1 MENNVPF
8 SEEQTQYLAGFMAA
22 TGIMKATGG
31 MGLPVLNNQKKSE
44 SCVGPES
51 IHIEAQDRLTQSGK
65 KLSKEEQGKREL
77 NPLDMWDQMIENAE
91 ANQYPSGIDV
101 FRYKLRGLFF
111 VSPAQN
117 SFMCRL
123 RFAGGMV
130 NSHQFRGVADL
141 TEQYGGGY
149 THVTTRANLQ
159 IREIEAPDG
168 VNVLMGLES
177 LGVINRGAGGDNVRN
192 ITASPTAGIDPQ
204 ELIDT
209 RPLTKKLHYHIL
221 NHRELFN
228 LPRKFN
234 IAYDGGG
241 LVTALADTND
251 IGYAAVNIPEQDG
264 KVEAGVYFRLQLGGI
279 TGHRD
284 FARDTGYM
292 VKPEDTI
299 KVSDAILRVFIAFGD
314 RTDRKKARLK
324 YLLDDWG
331 FEKFLN
337 EVKQYLNDELIEYPI
352 EQCEHARPAVPFAH
366 IGVHGQQQAGKNY
379 IGVVLPVGKLTVEQ
393 MHALADV
400 ADELGSGTIRLTVW
414 QNLLISD
421 VADANIEAAC
431 EKIKA
436 IGLDVS
442 TTNVRAGLVAC
453 TGNVGCKFAA
463 SNTKSHAMQIA
474 EHIENTLTLDHPLN
488 IHLTGCHHSCA
499 QHYIGDIGLLGTKVE
514 VGDDM
519 VEGYTVYLGGG
530 FSEHQRIAEE
540 FKANVPFEE
549 MPILIENI
557 LQVYLEN
564 RADETE
570 TFTTFTRR
578 CSIQAITEMMQSRAA
593 LSC

>member
-8 SEEQTQYLAGFMAA
+8 SDEQTQYLAGFMAA

-31 MGLPVLNNQKKSE
+31 MGLPVLNNKKQVATCS
-44 SCVGPES
+44 GPES
-51 IHIEAQDRLTQSGK
+51 IHIEAQDKFTQAGK
-65 KLSKEEQGKREL
+65 KLSKEEQGKRDL
-77 NPLDMWDQMIENAE
+77 NPLDMWDQMIKNARD
-91 ANQYPSGIDV
+91 NKYPSGIDV

-111 VSPAQN
+111 VSPAQK

-123 RFAGGMV
+123 RFAGGVV
-130 NSHQFRGVADL
+130 NTHQFRGVADL
-141 TEQYGGGY
+141 AEKWGGGY
-149 THVTTRANLQ
+149 THVTTRSNLQ

-177 LGVINRGAGGDNVRN
+177 LGIVNRGAGGDNVRN
-192 ITASPTAGIDPQ
+192 ITASPTTGIDPQ

-209 RPLTKKLHYHIL
+209 RPLTQQLHYHIL

-241 LVTALADTND
+241 QVTALADTND
-251 IGYAAVNIPEQDG
+251 VGFAAVRV
-264 KVEAGVYFRLQLGGI
+264 VEGDDKIEPGVYFRLQLGGI
-279 TGHRD
+279 TGHQD
-284 FARDTGYM
+284 FARDTGFM
-292 VKPEDTI
+292 VKPEDTV
-299 KVSDAILRVFIAFGD
+299 KVSDAILRVFIAYGD

-331 FEKFLN
+331 FEKFLG
-337 EVKQYLNDELIEYPI
+337 EVKQYLSDELIEYSI
-352 EQCEHARPAVPFAH
+352 KKCEHAKPAIPFAH
-366 IGVHGQQQAGKNY
+366 IGVHAQQQAGKNY
-379 IGVVLPVGKLTVEQ
+379 VGVVLPVGKLTIEQ

-400 ADELGSGTIRLTVW
+400 ADEFGSGTIRLTVW

-421 VADANIEAAC
+421 IDDTNVDAAC
-431 EKIKA
+431 ERIKA

-453 TGNVGCKFAA
+453 TGNAGCKFAA

-514 VGDDM
+514 VGNDM

-530 FSEHQRIAEE
+530 FSEHQRIAEK

-549 MPILIENI
+549 VPGLIENI
-557 LQVYLEN
+557 LNVYLEN
-564 RADETE
+564 RADDSE

-578 CSIQAITEMMQSRAA
+578 CSNEEISELMQAKTA
-593 LSC
+593 LPC